1 MAELSD
7 MGVRFSI
14 DDIGTGYSNL
24 TYLKRLPLYELKI
37 DKSFIH
43 DAPGDSDNSA
53 IVKLIVAMARQLGL
67 LVVAEG
73 VETQEQ
79 ADFLTALECD
89 AMQGY
94 LFAPPEP
101 LAPWLH
107 AAQIG
112 TASCGGR
119 VGPDV

>member
-14 DDIGTGYSNL
+14 DDFGTGYSNL

-79 ADFLTALECD
+79 ADLLTSLRSEEHTSEFQSLMRISSAV
-89 AMQGY
+89 
-94 LFAPPEP
+94 F
-101 LAPWLH
+101 
-107 AAQIG
+107 
-112 TASCGGR
+112 
-119 VGPDV
+119 